1 MSGTKVADSKDT
13 ADGEASDHLDSPDRP
28 GGRYSPREGFRR
40 VTSDDGKKFEHGL
53 RIMRS
58 DSPEG
63 WSEASVAASSKSA
76 AKSMEGAS
84 FQVPK
89 ISSFQRVPSARIGDE
104 LLEQHVRQERN
115 SRINTF

>member
-1 MSGTKVADSKDT
+1 M
-13 ADGEASDHLDSPDRP
+13 
-28 GGRYSPREGFRR
+28 
-40 VTSDDGKKFEHGL
+40 TSDDGQKFEHGL

-104 LLEQHVRQERN
+104 LLEQHVREERN

>member
-1 MSGTKVADSKDT
+1 MADSKDT
-13 ADGEASDHLDSPDRP
+13 ADGEASDNLDSPDRP
-28 GGRYSPREGFRR
+28 GGRYSPRDGFRR
-40 VTSDDGKKFEHGL
+40 VTSDDGKKFEKGL

-63 WSEASVAASSKSA
+63 WSEASVATGSKSA
-76 AKSMEGAS
+76 AKSMEVSLIQA
-84 FQVPK
+84 PT

-115 SRINTF
+115 ARIKTF